1 MSHFTS
7 KRGPYHRLVPPHD
20 PDRRW
25 QTTLGCVLK
34 VFTFHAEQFS
44 AINRASKEAHLGGF
58 EVNEGGIFG
67 RIGLNKVRRPFFNH
81 FRNTP

>member
-1 MSHFTS
+1 MNNLLKILLAIF
-7 KRGPYHRLVPPHD
+7 LPPVCAFI
-20 PDRRW
+20 
-25 QTTLGCVLK
+25 QVGLGCVLK